1 MNVTFIKS
9 VLEAENI
16 WTFYFEPEQTYRYTA
31 GQFTELIVPHNNP
44 DDRGIKRWFTLS
56 SSPSQELLSITTKF
70 NPKGS
75 SFKNAL
81 QKLEPGTTLKM
92 ADPMGDFVLPKLTQT
107 PLIFVAAGIGIT
119 PFRSMLQWLADTGEE
134 RPIKLIYGVSNEDEI
149 IAQDIF
155 DAANVHGT
163 VVVSN
168 PSDAWGGERGRLTA
182 EMIIGVEQPSDET
195 QVYLSGPEGF
205 VEDLTKDLQK
215 TGISAQQL
223 LTDYFPNY
231 DRI

>member
-1 MNVTFIKS
+1 MNVTFVKS

-16 WTFYFEPEQTYRYTA
+16 RTFYFKPEQAFRYTA
-31 GQFTELIVPHNNP
+31 GQFTELTLPHSNP
-44 DDRGIKRWFTLS
+44 DDRGSKRWFTLS

-70 NPKGS
+70 DLKGS

-81 QKLEPGTTLKM
+81 QALQPGTSLKM

-107 PLIFVAAGIGIT
+107 PLIFIAAGIGIT

-134 RPIKLIYGVSNEDEI
+134 RPIKLIYGVNNEDEI

-163 VVVSN
+163 IVVSN
-168 PSDAWGGERGRLTA
+168 PSDAWGGERGHLTA

-195 QVYLSGPEGF
+195 QVYLSGPEEF
-205 VEDLTKDLQK
+205 VEKLAQDLQK
-215 TGISAQQL
+215 SGVSPQQL

-231 DRI
+231 A